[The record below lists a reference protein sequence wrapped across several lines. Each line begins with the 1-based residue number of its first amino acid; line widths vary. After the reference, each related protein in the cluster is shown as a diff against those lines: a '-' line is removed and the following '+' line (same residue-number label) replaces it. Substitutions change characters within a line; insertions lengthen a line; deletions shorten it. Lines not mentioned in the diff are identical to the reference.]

1 MKVVCAGMMLIVLSL
16 LPQADAQPA
25 TVFRGRPAVKIS
37 EGGTSRN
44 PEKLGRENAINLECV
59 ISQIGEDF
67 YWASRENVPMV
78 RIEKGAFVTY
88 LAVTGAGYV
97 KVIKPEMK
105 AAASLLGETEAEFD
119 YVEHLTQGLASVTY
133 YGRARP

>member
-1 MKVVCAGMMLIVLSL
+1 MKVSFAGIMLITLSL
-16 LPQADAQPA
+16 VAQAGAQPS
-25 TVFRGRPAVKIS
+25 TVFRGRPSVKIS

-44 PEKLGRENAINLECV
+44 PEKLAREKAINLECV

-78 RIEKGAFVTY
+78 RVEQGAFVTY
-88 LAVTGAGYV
+88 MAVTGAGYV

-105 AAASLLGETEAEFD
+105 DVAGLLGETETEFD
-119 YVEHLTQGLASVTY
+119 YVEHLTQGLATVTY